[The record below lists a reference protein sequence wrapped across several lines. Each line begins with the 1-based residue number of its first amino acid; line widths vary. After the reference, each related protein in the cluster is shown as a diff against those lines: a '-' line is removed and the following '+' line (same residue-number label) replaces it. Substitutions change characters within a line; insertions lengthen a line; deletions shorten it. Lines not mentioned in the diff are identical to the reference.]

1 MRARERRELER
12 DGPIQ
17 PDLFSGTHVLER
29 TLTPSG
35 TVVRVRL
42 RPLGDGRVRIVEAAR
57 RLAGRSRFERWPEEE
72 GRDIAFE
79 RLGLG
84 VPYATVFGRE

>member
-1 MRARERRELER
+1 MSASDRRELER

-42 RPLGDGRVRIVEAAR
+42 RPLGHGRVRVVEAAR
-57 RLAGRSRFERWPEEE
+57 RLPGRPRFEPWPDEE
-72 GRDIAFE
+72 GRDIAFD

-84 VPYATVFGRE
+84 VAYAAVFGRD